1 MYLFCAPLLFIGLL
15 VMLELGRRIG
25 TRRRIKDPKGSR
37 LGIGVIEGAIFSI
50 AGLLIAFTFSG
61 AANRF
66 DARRQMIVKESNAI
80 GTAWQRLHVLAP
92 ERTTELQGL
101 FRDYLDSRI
110 SSYQKLPN
118 VQAAE
123 EEAARSIGIQE
134 KIWNTAIQA
143 CDELA
148 GKSPAHML
156 LLPSLNASFDIA
168 NSRLQSTKLHPPLII
183 FIMVGGLCLSSALVA
198 GYGMAGGMER
208 SWIHISCF
216 AIIMSLVFLI
226 IVDLEYPRLGFIR
239 VDDADQILIELR
251 ETMN

>member
-1 MYLFCAPLLFIGLL
+1 MHLIYAPLLLIGLL
-15 VMLELGRRIG
+15 AMLELGRRIG

-37 LGIGVIEGAIFSI
+37 LGIGVIEGAVFSI

-66 DARRQMIVKESNAI
+66 DARRHMIVEESNAI
-80 GTAWQRLHVLAP
+80 GTAWQRLDVLAP
-92 ERTTELQGL
+92 ERTTELKGL

-110 SSYQKLPN
+110 SGYQKLPD

-123 EEAARSIGIQE
+123 AELTRSIEIQE
-134 KIWNTAIQA
+134 KIWNTAVQA
-143 CDELA
+143 CDERSP
-148 GKSPAHML
+148 KTPAHML
-156 LLPSLNASFDIA
+156 LLPSLNESFDIA
-168 NSRLQSTKLHPPLII
+168 NSRLQSTRLHPPTII

-198 GYGMAGGMER
+198 GCGMAGGMER
-208 SWIHISCF
+208 SWIHISSF
-216 AIIMSLVFLI
+216 AIIMSLIFVI

-251 ETMN
+251 DTMN